1 MPAPHEGPDSLEA
14 MAFQL
19 LLQKVTNL
27 ERAMAS
33 MPPLL
38 KKIVEQLEA
47 QAKPGEEVEVASY
60 TQLYPELPQEEG
72 ELPILP
78 DVGAADA
85 LPTQPPPRRW
95 WRWFLKEAR

>member
-1 MPAPHEGPDSLEA
+1 MPEPQDGPDSLEA

-38 KKIVEQLEA
+38 KKIVDQLEA
-47 QAKPGEEVEVASY
+47 QGKQPEVEVASY
-60 TQLYPELPQEEG
+60 SDLYPELPQAAG
-72 ELPILP
+72 EQP
-78 DVGAADA
+78 GAKQDA
-85 LPTQPPPRRW
+85 PTRGPAPRRW
-95 WRWFLKEAR
+95 WRWFLREVG